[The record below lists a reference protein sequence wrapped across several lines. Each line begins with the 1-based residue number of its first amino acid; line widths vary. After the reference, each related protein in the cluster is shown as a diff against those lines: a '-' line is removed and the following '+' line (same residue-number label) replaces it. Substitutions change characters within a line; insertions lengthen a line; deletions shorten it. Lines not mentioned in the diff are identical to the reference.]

1 MKTILIFFRYIKNQ
15 ENFIMKHFT
24 QALVFV
30 AIGLGTTSTTYA
42 PEPTTVEKAKLLA
55 KGTACSARCGIGP
68 VNYSK
73 MMSGNTKGL
82 SKTQIKC
89 MQGCLK

>member
-1 MKTILIFFRYIKNQ
+1 
-15 ENFIMKHFT
+15 MKHFT

-30 AIGLGTTSTTYA
+30 AVGLGITSTAYA
-42 PEPTTVEKAKLLA
+42 PETSTFGKAKLLA